1 MAISPRAG
9 LSSGWLGVYR
19 SGKNGGG
26 SGFPKGK
33 IQFAAKCRMQIVG
46 IAKLSACIHL
56 HF

>member
-1 MAISPRAG
+1 MTISPRAG

-19 SGKNGGG
+19 AGKNGGG